1 MASMT
6 QAERNEMAKS
16 LMADAGYGSDNPLS
30 LDLIYNTSES
40 HKSIAVAISQ
50 MWKQTLGVT
59 TGLDNQE
66 WQTFLETRGN
76 QDYQIAR
83 AGWCADYNEASTFL
97 DLMQSDSGYNDAQ
110 YTNAEVDALLAEAK
124 TSNNPQ
130 ANYDR
135 VEELVA
141 IDTPIIPI
149 YHYAAVK
156 MLDDDVMGWPRENFQ
171 QNWYSKDLYKV
182 AGE

>member
-1 MASMT
+1 
-6 QAERNEMAKS
+6 
-16 LMADAGYGSDNPLS
+16 
-30 LDLIYNTSES
+30 
-40 HKSIAVAISQ
+40 

-59 TGLDNQE
+59 TELDNQE

-76 QDYQIAR
+76 QDYELAR

-97 DLMQSDSGYNDAQ
+97 DLMQSGSGYNDAK
-110 YTNAEVDALLAEAK
+110 YSNPEVDALLAEAK
-124 TSNNPQ
+124 TSDNPQ

-135 VEELVA
+135 VEEFIA
-141 IDTPIIPI
+141 RDTPIIPI

-156 MLDDDVMGWPRENFQ
+156 MLDDDIKGWPLENFQ

-182 AGE
+182 AGK